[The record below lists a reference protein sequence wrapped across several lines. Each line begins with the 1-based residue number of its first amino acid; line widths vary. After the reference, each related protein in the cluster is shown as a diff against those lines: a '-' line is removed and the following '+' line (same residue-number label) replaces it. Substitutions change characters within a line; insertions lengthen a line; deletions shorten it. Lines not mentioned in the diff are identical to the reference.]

1 MFNRWTYSEN
11 IRSVPRACVCHP
23 SCLGGCGR
31 RGHWSLEVQ
40 GLCRQQRRHFLKTNK
55 QTNRQIRSQSKS
67 LKLQQE
73 SGDPHRAVV
82 SGILTALQASSN
94 AIPLISFEE
103 TQLSCL
109 ALGWPFGCFVNTQS
123 FLLFHDLYSYSSRIC
138 TPLTSYSS
146 ISVFFARFLFCL
158 VLRQGLTM

>member
-1 MFNRWTYSEN
+1 MDVLREH
-11 IRSVPRACVCHP
+11 SVSPKGM
-23 SCLGGCGR
+23 CLSSQLLGR
-31 RGHWSLEVQ
+31 LWQEGHWSLEVQ

-73 SGDPHRAVV
+73 SGDPLRAVV

-94 AIPLISFEE
+94 TIPLISFEE

-109 ALGWPFGCFVNTQS
+109 ALGWPFGCFVNMQS
-123 FLLFHDLYSYSSRIC
+123 FLLLHDLYSYSSRIC

-146 ISVFFARFLFCL
+146 ITVFFLLGFCFVLF
-158 VLRQGLTM
+158 